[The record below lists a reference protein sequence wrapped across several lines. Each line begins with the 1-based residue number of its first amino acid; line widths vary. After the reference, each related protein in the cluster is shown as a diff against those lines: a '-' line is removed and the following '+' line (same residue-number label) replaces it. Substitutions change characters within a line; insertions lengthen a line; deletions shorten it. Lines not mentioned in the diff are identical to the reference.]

1 MRFLNKVKRHFPRRK
16 APGQTTSPAVSS
28 SVAVQLEPEQVPS
41 PLEAAASPPLA
52 LSTLQEKIWENAYKG
67 SRSKEPKLVEAF
79 EKIILSESHHD
90 ETSVEP
96 TDRIEGKTTA
106 ELNVTSSQM
115 RKIAERGIERTKKE
129 AALKQGIDNGLRAV
143 QAVMGIMDRALRA
156 APEAAVIWATVCLG
170 IEVLKNPI
178 AEAAEN
184 RQGIQYVLGRTEWYW
199 HLASLLLDENKGRTT
214 TPLLRETL
222 EKSITQLFEKLLLY
236 QIRSICLYHRSRA
249 ATFVRDMFLID
260 DWAGQLNDI
269 KTTEMTVLHDMEQYN
284 TQEIQT
290 QIRDLNNT
298 ASDLQVSLENI
309 HVAIQNQ
316 AQQQEKRHHDKEDN
330 KCLRDLY
337 TTDPRTDKKNIQHK
351 KGGLLRDSYKW
362 IVEHKDFQ
370 KFKNEAASRI
380 LWIKGDAGKGKT
392 MLLCGIID
400 ELESDPSISPYYF
413 FCQATGGDRLSS
425 ATSVLRGLLYHLAS
439 CKPHLTKYVRTKYD
453 TMGKKLFEN
462 ESAWYEVRGIATE
475 MLKDPSLKNAIL
487 VVDAL
492 DECTVDR
499 KRLLDFITESS
510 TTRWIVSSRNWPDI
524 EESLNDAKQKV
535 KIHLEINQDSVS
547 AAVDTYIKFKVDQL
561 VQKRKYDDETKTAVL
576 DHLQSNAHGTFL
588 WVALV
593 CQELSNEKT
602 RKRHTLTKLMSF
614 PPGLD
619 ALYKQML
626 QQISESEDAQLCK
639 DVIAKVLVVY
649 RPVTLEELHVLVEGL
664 TSVGMEE
671 VEEVI
676 KSCGSFLTIND
687 NTVSFVHQSAKD
699 YFLDQ
704 AVDQVLP
711 CGIAQQHQTV
721 LVRSLDLLCNTL
733 ERDIYHLKAPGSL
746 IDEVSPPD
754 PDPLAA
760 IRYSCTFWVDHL
772 HDSPVNVR
780 VSESDKILAFF
791 KTKYLQW
798 LEALGLLRSVYTG
811 VRAIGK
817 LESCLQQ
824 NTSNHLHEIVKDAY
838 RFLLSNA
845 RVIEIA
851 PLQVYNSA
859 LIFSPSKS
867 LIKQIFSHEEPDW
880 MKVKPRVEENWD
892 ACLQTL
898 EGHGDGVNS
907 VVFSNDGRRLAS
919 GSDDQTV
926 KIWDASSGACL
937 QTLEGHDDLVSS
949 VAFSNDGQRL
959 ASGSHDNT
967 VKIWDATSGAC
978 VQTLEGHRYGVTSV
992 VFSNDGQRLASGSTD
1007 KTVKTWNATSG
1018 SCVQTLEGH
1027 HYGVTSV
1034 VFSNDGQRLASG
1046 STDKTVKTWDATSG
1060 ALLQTL
1066 EGHHRAVK
1074 SVVFSNDRQLLA
1086 SGSYDKTVKI
1096 WDTTSGALLQTLEGH
1111 GNLVTSVVFSND
1123 GQRLASGSWDK
1134 TVKIW
1139 NVTSG
1144 VCLQTLEGHDEWV
1157 VSVVFS
1163 NDGQRLASGS
1173 WDNTVKI
1180 WDATSGPSL
1189 QTLEGRSHMVA
1200 SLVFSNDGQRLASVS
1215 RDKIV
1220 KIWDTTSGA
1229 CLHTLGGYSYIATSI
1244 VFSKD
1249 GQRLATGSHDNA
1261 IDIWDVTS
1269 GACLRTLKG
1278 HGHSLRSVVFS
1289 NDGRRL
1295 ASASS
1300 HKTIKIWDT
1309 TSGACLQALVGH
1321 SHIPTSV
1328 VFSNDGQRLASASRD
1343 KTAKTWDVTSGVCLH
1358 TLEGHSG
1365 TVISVVFSNDARR
1378 LASESN
1384 DKTVK
1389 IWDAA
1394 SGACLHTLDGP
1405 GDDVTSVV
1413 SSNHA
1418 RRLQLWPDN
1427 NAVKIWDATS
1437 GVCLQTL
1444 QGHDHISRSLVFSD
1458 DGQRI
1463 ASGPLV
1469 SQAYLSHSRSYTYSL
1484 SNDDLWIMENGQ
1496 RILWL
1501 PPSYRP
1507 RIFELAHTRFGLAT
1521 MSHRIIFME
1530 FSSGD

>member
-1 MRFLNKVKRHFPRRK
+1 MRFLNKVKRHFLRRK
-16 APGQTTSPAVSS
+16 APGQTTSSSVSS

-41 PLEAAASPPLA
+41 PLEAATSPPSPKPKPVA

-90 ETSVEP
+90 ETSVEA
-96 TDRIEGKTTA
+96 TDRIEGKATA

-115 RKIAERGIERTKKE
+115 RKVAERDIERTKKE
-129 AALKQGIDNGLRAV
+129 AALKQGIDDGLRAV

-178 AEAAEN
+178 AEAVEN

-199 HLASLLLDENKGRTT
+199 NLTSLLLDENKGRTT
-214 TPLLRETL
+214 TPLLRDTL
-222 EKSITQLFEKLLLY
+222 EKNITQLFEKLLLY
-236 QIRSICLYHRSRA
+236 QIRSICLYHRSPA

-298 ASDLQVSLENI
+298 ACDLQVSLGNI
-309 HVAIQNQ
+309 YAAIQNQ
-316 AQQQEKRHHDKEDN
+316 AEQQEKRHRDDKDN
-330 KCLRDLY
+330 ECLKDLY
-337 TTDPRTDKKNIQHK
+337 TTDPRTDKKNIQDK

-362 IVEHKDFQ
+362 ILEHKDFQ

-400 ELESDPSISPYYF
+400 ELEVDPSISPYYF
-413 FCQATGGDRLSS
+413 FCQATGGNRLSS
-425 ATSVLRGLLYHLAS
+425 ATSVLRGLIYHLA
-439 CKPHLTKYVRTKYD
+439 CCNPQLIKHVRRKYD
-453 TMGKKLFEN
+453 SAGKKLFEN
-462 ESAWYEVRGIATE
+462 ETAWYEVSGIATE
-475 MLKDPSLKNAIL
+475 MLKDPSLENAIL
-487 VVDAL
+487 VIDAL

-510 TTRWIVSSRNWPDI
+510 TTKWIVSSRNWPDI
-524 EESLNDAKQKV
+524 EESLNDAKQKT
-535 KIHLEINQDSVS
+535 KIHLELNQDSVS

-576 DHLQSNAHGTFL
+576 DHLQSNARGTFL
-588 WVALV
+588 WVAL
-593 CQELSNEKT
+593 
-602 RKRHTLTKLMSF
+602 
-614 PPGLD
+614 
-619 ALYKQML
+619 
-626 QQISESEDAQLCK
+626 
-639 DVIAKVLVVY
+639 
-649 RPVTLEELHVLVEGL
+649 
-664 TSVGMEE
+664 
-671 VEEVI
+671 
-676 KSCGSFLTIND
+676 
-687 NTVSFVHQSAKD
+687 SAKD
-699 YFLDQ
+699 YFMDQ
-704 AVDQVLP
+704 ALDQVLP
-711 CGIAQQHQTV
+711 SDIAHQHQTV
-721 LVRSLDLLCNTL
+721 FMRSMDLLCETL

-772 HDSPVNVR
+772 HDSPVDVR
-780 VSESDKILAFF
+780 ASENNQILPFF

-798 LEALGLLRSVYTG
+798 LEALSLLRSVYTG

-824 NTSNHLHEIVKDAY
+824 NASNHLHEIVKDAN

-845 RVIEIA
+845 RAIEIA

-859 LIFSPSKS
+859 LIFSPSNS

-907 VVFSNDGRRLAS
+907 VAFSNDGRRLAS

-926 KIWDASSGACL
+926 KIWDATSGACV
-937 QTLEGHDDLVSS
+937 QTLEGHHREVMS
-949 VAFSNDGQRL
+949 VVFSNDGQRL
-959 ASGSHDNT
+959 ASGSEDKT

-978 VQTLEGHRYGVTSV
+978 VQTLEGHGLYVTSV
-992 VFSNDGQRLASGSTD
+992 VFSNDGQRLASASYD
-1007 KTVKTWNATSG
+1007 KTVMIWDATSG
-1018 SCVQTLEGH
+1018 ACVQTLEGH
-1027 HYGVTSV
+1027 DSQVTSV
-1034 VFSNDGQRLASG
+1034 VFSNNGQLLASG

-1060 ALLQTL
+1060 ACRQTL
-1066 EGHHRAVK
+1066 KGHDEQVT
-1074 SVVFSNDRQLLA
+1074 SVVFSNDGQRLA
-1086 SGSYDKTVKI
+1086 SGSDDKTVKI

-1111 GNLVTSVVFSND
+1111 GNLVTSVDFSND
-1123 GQRLASGSWDK
+1123 GQRLASGSGDK

-1139 NVTSG
+1139 DVTSG
-1144 VCLQTLEGHDEWV
+1144 VCLQSLEGHDERV

-1163 NDGQRLASGS
+1163 NDGRRLASGS
-1173 WDNTVKI
+1173 WGNTVKI

-1189 QTLEGRSHMVA
+1189 QTLEGHGAYVRSV
-1200 SLVFSNDGQRLASVS
+1200 VFSNGGRRLASGS
-1215 RDKIV
+1215 DDKIL

-1229 CLHTLGGYSYIATSI
+1229 CLHTLGGHSHIPKSV
-1244 VFSKD
+1244 VFSND

-1278 HGHSLRSVVFS
+1278 QGHSLRSLVFS

-1309 TSGACLQALVGH
+1309 TSGACLHTLVGH

-1328 VFSNDGQRLASASRD
+1328 VFSNDGQRLASGSRD
-1343 KTAKTWDVTSGVCLH
+1343 KTAKIWDATSGVCLQ
-1358 TLEGHSG
+1358 TLEGHSSM
-1365 TVISVVFSNDARR
+1365 VESVVFSNDGRR

-1394 SGACLHTLDGP
+1394 SGACLHTLEGP

-1418 RRLQLWPDN
+1418 RRFQLWPDN

-1469 SQAYLSHSRSYTYSL
+1469 NQASLSHSRSYTYSL
-1484 SNDDLWIMENGQ
+1484 SNDDLWITENGQ

-1507 RIFELAHTRFGLAT
+1507 RIFELAHTRFGLVT